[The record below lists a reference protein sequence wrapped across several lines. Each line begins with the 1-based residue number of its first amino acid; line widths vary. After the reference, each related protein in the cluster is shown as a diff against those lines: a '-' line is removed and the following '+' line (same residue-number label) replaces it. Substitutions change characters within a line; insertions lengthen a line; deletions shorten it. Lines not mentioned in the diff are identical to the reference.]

1 VSRVSQPSLVQSV
14 VQAILTTAT
23 GAALWLIRH
32 VSWTTRKALAEAA
45 GRRIA
50 RSQRKRH
57 QAAEVN
63 LTLAFG
69 DRYDSAERNRIGEES
84 FSSFIRCMLDSAAMI
99 PTINQDNWQQMVHI
113 PQADIDALGGHF
125 AKGKG
130 VLVMFSH
137 YGNWELMGAAMP
149 FICGDRQVHVVAKRQ
164 SAWSNPLIEK
174 FRTTTGNKVIYKE
187 GAVRAT
193 LRALKNNQLVGLS
206 IDQNFSGGI
215 FVPFF
220 GTKAGTV
227 DTLGALS
234 RASGAPIVPLVC
246 VPKNDGSY
254 EGRLLPA
261 IEPMKTADKVADVY
275 QITLSCIAVLE
286 EIIRQKPEMW
296 LWGHKRWKSRPLDED
311 PKLNFY
317 DE

>member
-1 VSRVSQPSLVQSV
+1 VHAVLAALAGS
-14 VQAILTTAT
+14 
-23 GAALWLIRH
+23 ALWLLRH
-32 VSWTTRKALAEAA
+32 VPWEWRKGIAERI

-57 QAAEVN
+57 QAARTN
-63 LTLAFG
+63 LDLAFG
-69 DRYDSAERNRIGEES
+69 NQFSDAEKDRIGERS
-84 FSSFIRCMLDSAAMI
+84 FGSFIRCMLDAAAMI
-99 PTINQDNWQQMVHI
+99 PTMNQHNWQSLVQI
-113 PQADIDALGGHF
+113 PQADIDTLDGHF
-125 AKGKG
+125 ARGKG

-149 FICGDRQVHVVAKRQ
+149 FICGEHQVHVVAKRQ
-164 SAWSNPLIEK
+164 SDWSNPLIEN

-206 IDQNFSGGI
+206 IDQNFTGGI

-227 DTLGALS
+227 DTLGALA

-246 VPKNDGSY
+246 VPNEDGSY
-254 EGRLLPA
+254 TGRLLPA
-261 IEPMKTADKVADVY
+261 IEPVKTADKKGDVY
-275 QITLSCIAVLE
+275 RITENCCAVLE

-296 LWGHKRWKSRPLDED
+296 LWGHKRWKSRPPDET
-311 PKLNFY
+311 PKQDFY
-317 DE
+317 TH